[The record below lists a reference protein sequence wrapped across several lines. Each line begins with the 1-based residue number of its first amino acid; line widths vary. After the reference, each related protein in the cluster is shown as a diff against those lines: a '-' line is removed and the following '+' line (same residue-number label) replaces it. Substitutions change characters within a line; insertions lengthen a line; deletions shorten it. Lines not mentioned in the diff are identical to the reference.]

1 MSGKRNFASKL
12 ALIIIDLEKAFV
24 MPDAPHAVK
33 MAQDSL
39 PACQKVI
46 EATRKQGIPVFY
58 VKRLYRDD
66 GSDVEITRW
75 EKWKEGGRAM
85 RPQSTGSTSAEYMP
99 EIAPQPG
106 DYLIVKK
113 RWSAFFKT
121 ELDLILH
128 RLGVETVALIGTT
141 TPNCIRTTA
150 YDANSYDF
158 EVIIIED
165 CCTSNT
171 QEIQDANILD
181 LKNMGAIMMTSKE
194 YVNALPDKFPKQNLV
209 KRIREEIE
217 LEGLEP
223 QSLKK
228 MDSDNIGWVDFW

>member
-1 MSGKRNFASKL
+1 MAVKKNLASKL
-12 ALIIIDLEKAFV
+12 ALLVIDLEKAFV
-24 MPDAPHAVK
+24 EPGAPHAIK
-33 MAQDSL
+33 MAPQSI
-39 PACQKVI
+39 PACRRVI
-46 EATRKQGIPVFY
+46 EATRKHSIPIFY
-58 VKRLYRDD
+58 IKRLYRDD

-85 RPQSTGSTSAEYMP
+85 RPQSVGIASGEYMP

-121 ELDLILH
+121 ELDLLLN
-128 RLGVETVALIGTT
+128 RLGVETVAIIGTT

-171 QEIQDANILD
+171 PEIQEANILD
-181 LKNMGAIMMTSKE
+181 LRNLGAIILSSDE
-194 YVNALPDKFPKQNLV
+194 YIKALPDKLPRQNLIN
-209 KRIREEIE
+209 RIRQEIE
-217 LEGLEP
+217 QSETEP
-223 QSLKK
+223 QAVSQLGEGKV
-228 MDSDNIGWVDFW
+228 GWVDYW